1 MIRDLAMAVPREFA
15 VAGTVILAL
24 LALTALAAA
33 FADRR
38 PPYAGVVLLA
48 LTVAGGWATQSA
60 YALPWTVDSIARA
73 FIQIVAHIIS

>member
-1 MIRDLAMAVPREFA
+1 MIRDLAMAVPREIA

-48 LTVAGGWATQSA
+48 LTVAGG
-60 YALPWTVDSIARA
+60 ALS
-73 FIQIVAHIIS
+73 VAVGGLSHADADMRPCSP